1 MARALVLN
9 ASYEPLATVVARR
22 AVVLVLAG
30 KADCVHPTGLVLHA
44 ETIEVPVPSVVRL
57 RQFVHVPFRRR
68 VAVSRRAVMARDG
81 HRCQY
86 CGAHADSIDHVR
98 PRSKGGTH
106 TWDNVVAACRPCN
119 VRKRDRLLTDTGMR
133 LRHAPGVPNGIIWS
147 IVAGGSVPQDWHA
160 YLGDLGPAAAFA
172 AVPAAAG

>member
-1 MARALVLN
+1 MLN
-9 ASYEPLATVVARR
+9 ASYEALGTVAARR

-30 KADCVHPTGLVLHA
+30 KADCLHPSELILHA
-44 ETIEVPVPSVVRL
+44 ERVEVAVPSVVRL
-57 RQFVHVPFRRR
+57 RTFVHVPFRRR

-86 CGAHADSIDHVR
+86 CGARADSIDHVT
-98 PRSKGGTH
+98 PRSKGGEH

-119 VRKRDRLLTDTGMR
+119 VRKRDRLLHESGMR
-133 LRHAPGVPNGIIWS
+133 LRRMPAVPHGIVWS
-147 IVAGGSVPQDWHA
+147 IIAGGSVPEDWVQ
-160 YLGDLGPAAAFA
+160 YLGDSHLA